1 MDVNEAIREET
12 PDLEQRV
19 NELHGTMSNLAA
31 NLGAVDEQTR
41 TNAGALAEQT
51 VMLQGILRSLQML
64 SNDVLPNM
72 HDKKG
77 AGKKDHVYVP
87 PTVEIPERLTL
98 TNWTCSIVQFVN
110 ISFSGISTVGGT

>member
-1 MDVNEAIREET
+1 MRTSLRGNQLYSIGEILLRLKFWYSVVVWCSIQILLPCSKLGKMDVNEAITEET

-64 SNDVLPNM
+64 SNDVLP
-72 HDKKG
+72 
-77 AGKKDHVYVP
+77 
-87 PTVEIPERLTL
+87 
-98 TNWTCSIVQFVN
+98 F
-110 ISFSGISTVGGT
+110 

>member
-1 MDVNEAIREET
+1 MDVNEAITEET

-41 TNAGALAEQT
+41 TNAGTLAEQT

-64 SNDVLPNM
+64 SNDVLP
-72 HDKKG
+72 
-77 AGKKDHVYVP
+77 
-87 PTVEIPERLTL
+87 
-98 TNWTCSIVQFVN
+98 F
-110 ISFSGISTVGGT
+110 

>member
-1 MDVNEAIREET
+1 MDVNGAIREET

-51 VMLQGILRSLQML
+51 VMLQGILRSLHHYCLLCQCARI
-64 SNDVLPNM
+64 SP
-72 HDKKG
+72 
-77 AGKKDHVYVP
+77 
-87 PTVEIPERLTL
+87 RLL
-98 TNWTCSIVQFVN
+98 INSP
-110 ISFSGISTVGGT
+110 